1 MPVGRS
7 LTDLSSKCLTA
18 NQPESSKHTETLFLK
33 SRVKVLTDML
43 HVTLKRIWDGGGGD
57 EVE

>member
-7 LTDLSSKCLTA
+7 LTDLSSKCLTP
-18 NQPESSKHTETLFLK
+18 NQPERSKHNEKVFLK

-43 HVTLKRIWDGGGGD
+43 HVTLKRIWDGGGD

>member
-18 NQPESSKHTETLFLK
+18 NQPERSKHTETVFLK
-33 SRVKVLTDML
+33 SRVKVLTDMS
-43 HVTLKRIWDGGGGD
+43 HVILKRIWDGGN